1 MLFRSRSLAPILAA
15 MLASA
20 CGGDST
26 AARAATDSRQSAASH
41 GTPTFAAPSGTYRV
55 VDVANGGAVSGH
67 VTIDGAVPAPPAPP
81 VTADSAD
88 CDMQPGDPSIVHRGG
103 AVENV
108 VVWLSDVR
116 AGVALP
122 AEKRYAITQTGC
134 LLDPRVQAIS
144 LGGTVN
150 VRSVDP
156 VRHTTVLLRAGTTD
170 TLAVV
175 RLYDAGSVVP
185 DEHVGKRAGL
195 VELRCEQHPWTRGWI
210 AVFDHPYF
218 AVTGADGSF
227 RITDVPPGKHTLMI
241 WHERGGAPQSQ
252 TVDVPASGEAK
263 VEAKVA
269 LH

>member
-1 MLFRSRSLAPILAA
+1 MHLRFRSLASLLAA
-15 MLASA
+15 GLLAA

-26 AARAATDSRQSAASH
+26 TARAATDGTHAPAVR
-41 GTPTFAAPSGTYRV
+41 GTPTFAEASGTYRV
-55 VDVANGGAVSGH
+55 VDVANGGTVIGR
-67 VTIDGAVPAPPAPP
+67 VTIDGDVPAPPAPP
-81 VTADSAD
+81 LTADSAD
-88 CDMQPGDPSIVHRGG
+88 CDVTPGDPSIVNRGG
-103 AVENV
+103 ALENV

-122 AEKRYAITQTGC
+122 AEKRYAVTQSGC
-134 LLDPRVQAIS
+134 LFDPRVQAIA

-156 VRHTTVLLRAGTTD
+156 LRHTNVLLRAGTSD

-175 RLYDAGSVVP
+175 RQYDAGSVVP

-195 VELRCEQHPWTRGWI
+195 VELTCEQHPWTRGWI

-227 RITDVPPGKHTLMI
+227 RIADVPPGRHTLMI

-263 VEAKVA
+263 VEAKLA

>member
-1 MLFRSRSLAPILAA
+1 MPFRFRSLAPLLAVTLAA
-15 MLASA
+15 A
-20 CGGDST
+20 CGGDS
-26 AARAATDSRQSAASH
+26 ASARAATDRARAGGPQ
-41 GTPTFAAPSGTYRV
+41 GTPTFAEPSGAYRV
-55 VDVANGGAVSGH
+55 IDVANGGSVSGH
-67 VTIDGAVPAPPAPP
+67 VTIDGAVPAPPPPP
-81 VTADSAD
+81 VSPDSAD
-88 CDMQPGDPSIVHRGG
+88 CDMSPGDPSIMHRGTG
-103 AVENV
+103 LENV

-116 AGVALP
+116 AGAPLP

-134 LLDPRVQAIS
+134 LFDPRVQAIA

-156 VRHTTVLLRAGTTD
+156 IRHTNVLLRAGTTD

-227 RITDVPPGKHTLMI
+227 RIADVPPGKHTLMI
-241 WHERGGAPQSQ
+241 WHERGGPPQSV
-252 TVDVPASGEAK
+252 TVDVPANGDAKAEAK
-263 VEAKVA
+263 IA
-269 LH
+269 LR

>member
-1 MLFRSRSLAPILAA
+1 MLLRSRPLAPILAA
-15 MLASA
+15 ILAAA
-20 CGGDST
+20 CSGDST
-26 AARAATDSRQSAASH
+26 AARAATDNAHSSASR
-41 GTPTFAAPSGTYRV
+41 GTPTFAEPSGAYRV
-55 VDVANGGAVSGH
+55 VDVRDGGAVSGH
-67 VTIDGAVPAPPAPP
+67 VTIDGDVPAVPAPP
-81 VTADSAD
+81 VTRDSAD
-88 CDMQPGDPSIVHRGG
+88 CDLQPGDPSIVHRGQDL
-103 AVENV
+103 ENV
-108 VVWLSDVR
+108 IVWISDVR

-134 LLDPRVQAIS
+134 LLDPRVQAIA

-156 VRHTTVLLRAGTTD
+156 IRHTTVLLRAGTTD

-195 VELRCEQHPWTRGWI
+195 VELLCEQHPWTRGWI

-227 RITDVPPGKHTLMI
+227 RIADVPPGKHTLMI

-263 VEAKVA
+263 VEAKIA
-269 LH
+269 LR